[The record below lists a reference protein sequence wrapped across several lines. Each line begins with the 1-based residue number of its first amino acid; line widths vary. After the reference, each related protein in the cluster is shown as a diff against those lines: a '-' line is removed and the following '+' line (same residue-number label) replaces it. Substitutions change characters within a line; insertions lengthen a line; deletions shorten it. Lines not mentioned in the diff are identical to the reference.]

1 MNKTPLGREGFEA
14 NAAIGTLRHDTQ
26 RANKGNHSVLEHR
39 SGTGVQNQCCSSRI
53 RVMPPRR
60 ATPVGYQHA
69 RTLRKRQTPAEGRL
83 WVYLRDG
90 RLQGVAFRR
99 QHAIGPSVT
108 DFCAPRHRLVIEL
121 DGSPHLQQEE
131 QDVQR
136 TEFLVSQGYRVLR
149 FWNNDVMTNMDGVV
163 TAILDAL
170 QLA

>member
-1 MNKTPLGREGFEA
+1 
-14 NAAIGTLRHDTQ
+14 
-26 RANKGNHSVLEHR
+26 
-39 SGTGVQNQCCSSRI
+39 
-53 RVMPPRR
+53 MPPRR
-60 ATPVGYQHA
+60 TTPVGYQHA
-69 RTLRKRQTPAEGRL
+69 RTLRKRQTPAEVRL
-83 WVYLRDG
+83 WAYLREG

-99 QHAIGPSVT
+99 QHAIGPYVT
-108 DFCAPRHRLVIEL
+108 DFCAPRHHLVIEL

-136 TEFLVSQGYRVLR
+136 KEFLFSQGYRVLR